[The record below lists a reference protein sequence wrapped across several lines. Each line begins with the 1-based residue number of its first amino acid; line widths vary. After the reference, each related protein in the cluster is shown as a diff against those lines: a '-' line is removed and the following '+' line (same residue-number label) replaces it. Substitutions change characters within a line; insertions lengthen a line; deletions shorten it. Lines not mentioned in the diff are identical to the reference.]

1 MQACIVVLLTTMFV
15 HWPRMTP
22 RSMCSSDHGLA
33 PSSHPTDRHKTDCLT
48 LHSSVSS
55 PVRRLTAATNQYC
68 CIARV
73 YQTEP
78 KTAFVGIMPFMQEIG
93 WFLCFVY
100 FYFLII
106 LYFFYYQYFDASTL
120 KNGMSDIIALKRWLS
135 SVCNCHYKHSLCVTA
150 DSHTN
155 THCQQ
160 AMNYVPA
167 DLCNVIISVNPPT
180 PNSGAISAVLQ

>member
-1 MQACIVVLLTTMFV
+1 MCLFRSWKWFVAAVCRARFWRCTTCSLKMQACIVVLLTTMFV

-22 RSMCSSDHGLA
+22 RSMCSSDHELA

-106 LYFFYYQYFDASTL
+106 LYFFIINTL
-120 KNGMSDIIALKRWLS
+120 M
-135 SVCNCHYKHSLCVTA
+135 
-150 DSHTN
+150 
-155 THCQQ
+155 
-160 AMNYVPA
+160 PA
-167 DLCNVIISVNPPT
+167 HWKMACRI
-180 PNSGAISAVLQ
+180 